1 MSLFGWEDEFPTFHR
16 VVYLPGFSEPSKK
29 NDIIQNPYM
38 PTSKG
43 EIPKE
48 KKEKWFSYK
57 VGGPV
62 APTSYT

>member
-1 MSLFGWEDEFPTFHR
+1 
-16 VVYLPGFSEPSKK
+16 
-29 NDIIQNPYM
+29 M

>member
-16 VVYLPGFSEPSKK
+16 VVYLPGFSEPSQK

-48 KKEKWFSYK
+48 KETWFSYK
-57 VGGPV
+57 VGN